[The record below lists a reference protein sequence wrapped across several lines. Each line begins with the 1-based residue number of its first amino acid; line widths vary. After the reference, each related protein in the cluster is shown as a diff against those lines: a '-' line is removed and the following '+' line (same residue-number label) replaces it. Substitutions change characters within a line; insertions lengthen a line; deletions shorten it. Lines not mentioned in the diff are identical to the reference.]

1 MACFLG
7 SLKEIRWIYLML
19 LFVFASAPAFA
30 GPDDVAVEN
39 AWSRASI
46 GTKRPSVVYMTI
58 RNNGDNVLTLGSVNT
73 DLAAISEMHQTSTND
88 RGVSS
93 MARVADLEIPPKG
106 TIALEP
112 GGLHLMLMGLQ
123 RPMVEGESYVLS
135 LDFGDHGSVIVRV
148 PILGFTSRG
157 PGN

>member
-1 MACFLG
+1 
-7 SLKEIRWIYLML
+7 ML

-30 GPDDVAVEN
+30 GSDDVVVEN

-46 GTKRPSVVYMTI
+46 GTKRPGVAYMTI
-58 RNNGDNVLTLGSVNT
+58 RNNGDDVLTLGTVST
-73 DLAAISEMHQTSTND
+73 DLAAISEIHRTSTND

-93 MARVADLEIPPKG
+93 MARVADLEIPSNG

-112 GGLHLMLMGLQ
+112 GALHLMLMRLQ

-135 LDFGDHGSVIVRV
+135 LDFGDHGGVVVRV